1 MADNLARKIA
11 LCEKA
16 EALRESTD
24 WKATTDALVA
34 LQKEWKTIGPV
45 VKKQSDVVWKRFVGA
60 CDYFFEQKNRLTVNV
75 RQQERAN
82 LKAKRA
88 IVAQINEQLASN
100 DEAAAIAAIRQLMK
114 QWQETGHVPFKDK
127 DKIYGDYKRAIDAA
141 FERFDM
147 KATRAAVANFK
158 DTLAGS
164 DTDKL
169 YRERERLV
177 RAYEQRAAELKTF
190 SNNLGFFNAQSSS
203 GNTMLREM
211 QRRISALKD
220 DIALLEQKIR
230 LIDEK
235 LA

>member
-1 MADNLARKIA
+1 M
-11 LCEKA
+11 
-16 EALRESTD
+16 
-24 WKATTDALVA
+24 
-34 LQKEWKTIGPV
+34 
-45 VKKQSDVVWKRFVGA
+45 
-60 CDYFFEQKNRLTVNV
+60 NV

-88 IVAQINEQLASN
+88 IVAQINEQLASD

-114 QWQETGHVPFKDK
+114 QWQEIGHVPFKDK
-127 DKIYGDYKRAIDAA
+127 DKIYGDYKQAIDAA

-164 DTDKL
+164 DSDKL

-177 RAYEQRAAELKTF
+177 RAYEQRTAELKTF

-211 QRRISALKD
+211 QRRIAALKD

>member
-1 MADNLARKIA
+1 M
-11 LCEKA
+11 
-16 EALRESTD
+16 
-24 WKATTDALVA
+24 
-34 LQKEWKTIGPV
+34 
-45 VKKQSDVVWKRFVGA
+45 
-60 CDYFFEQKNRLTVNV
+60 
-75 RQQERAN
+75 
-82 LKAKRA
+82 
-88 IVAQINEQLASN
+88 
-100 DEAAAIAAIRQLMK
+100 
-114 QWQETGHVPFKDK
+114 PFKDK
-127 DKIYGDYKRAIDAA
+127 DKIYGDYKHAIDAA

-164 DTDKL
+164 DSDKL

-177 RAYEQRAAELKTF
+177 RAYEQRTAELKTF

-211 QRRISALKD
+211 QRRIAALKD

>member
-1 MADNLARKIA
+1 M
-11 LCEKA
+11 
-16 EALRESTD
+16 
-24 WKATTDALVA
+24 
-34 LQKEWKTIGPV
+34 
-45 VKKQSDVVWKRFVGA
+45 
-60 CDYFFEQKNRLTVNV
+60 NV

>member
-1 MADNLARKIA
+1 MNTDFQKILERIAKDNN
-11 LCEKA
+11 
-16 EALRESTD
+16 
-24 WKATTDALVA
+24 TTPEEVY
-34 LQKEWKTIGPV
+34 KEM
-45 VKKQSDVVWKRFVGA
+45 
-60 CDYFFEQKNRLTVNV
+60 
-75 RQQERAN
+75 
-82 LKAKRA
+82 
-88 IVAQINEQLASN
+88 QI
-100 DEAAAIAAIRQLMK
+100 
-114 QWQETGHVPFKDK
+114 
-127 DKIYGDYKRAIDAA
+127 AIDAA

-164 DTDKL
+164 DSDKL

-177 RAYEQRAAELKTF
+177 RAYEQRTAELKTF

-211 QRRISALKD
+211 QRRIASLKD